1 LAREKKHPMDLQ
13 KIKALIELTAAS
25 GLAELDLEENGC
37 RLRLLR
43 GDTAVGIVS
52 ASPFSDSLP
61 ARIDKAASA
70 SATSSVVAAQSSF
83 LNAPTFGIFC
93 LTPEPDEAP
102 FVRVGDAVQK
112 GQKLCMLEAM
122 KQFHAVNADRDG
134 KIAAIL
140 AENGQEVDAGQ
151 PLFRFE

>member
-1 LAREKKHPMDLQ
+1 MDLQ
-13 KIKALIELTAAS
+13 KINALIELTAAS

-37 RLRLLR
+37 RLRLSR
-43 GDTAVGIVS
+43 GDAPTLS
-52 ASPFSDSLP
+52 KTETQ
-61 ARIDKAASA
+61 RASA
-70 SATSSVVAAQSSF
+70 PTPIDVTPSAPLAVSVSTEQLAF
-83 LNAPTFGIFC
+83 LKAPMFGVFC
-93 LTPEPDEAP
+93 LSPSPDEAP

-140 AENGQEVDAGQ
+140 AENGQEVDSGQ

>member
-1 LAREKKHPMDLQ
+1 MDLQ

-25 GLAELDLEENGC
+25 GLSELDLEENGC
-37 RLRLLR
+37 RLRLSR
-43 GDTAVGIVS
+43 GDAPLLTNTE
-52 ASPFSDSLP
+52 SLP
-61 ARIDKAASA
+61 PGPAPAPSTPDPQTKPELAEQPR
-70 SATSSVVAAQSSF
+70 F
-83 LNAPTFGIFC
+83 LNAPTFGVLC

-102 FVRVGDAVQK
+102 FVRVGDAVQR

-140 AENGQEVDAGQ
+140 AENGQEIDAGQ

>member
-1 LAREKKHPMDLQ
+1 MDLQ
-13 KIKALIELTAAS
+13 KINALIELTAAS
-25 GLAELDLEENGC
+25 GLSELDLEENGC
-37 RLRLLR
+37 RLRLSR
-43 GDTAVGIVS
+43 GDAPGVIKTE
-52 ASPFSDSLP
+52 SPPPGP
-61 ARIDKAASA
+61 APVRIDDAA
-70 SATSSVVAAQSSF
+70 SATSTVVAEHSPF

-93 LTPEPDEAP
+93 LTPAPDEAP
-102 FVRVGDAVQK
+102 FVQVGDAVQK

>member
-1 LAREKKHPMDLQ
+1 MDLQ

-43 GDTAVGIVS
+43 GDKAVGIES
-52 ASPFSDSLP
+52 ASPFSDSLA

-70 SATSSVVAAQSSF
+70 TSAVVAAQSSF